1 MKSMTRENVSS
12 RAVSRATSSLG
23 RSVSSRRMIVPPA
36 RMTRLLLVRLVRLR
50 VRALTTLN
58 QRGLLGGVLG
68 LTTPSQ
74 YPVKKLPHRDIHTLS
89 TNSAPV
95 QQKKSTLRCA
105 KLINIVRWFSLISQR
120 VVTPVVMQLTTLG
133 IRVWMEGALVVHLV
147 RRRQML
153 KLSHSGMQ
161 RMPFPLRELLP
172 PTRVMVL
179 NPSTIRCIVKK
190 I

>member
-36 RMTRLLLVRLVRLR
+36 RMTRLLLVRLEHSH

-74 YPVKKLPHRDIHTLS
+74 YPVNKPPRRVCPILS
-89 TNSAPV
+89 MNLAPV
-95 QQKKSTLRCA
+95 QRRKSTLRCA
-105 KLINIVRWFSLISQR
+105 KLINIVRWFSLILQR

-133 IRVWMEGALVVHLV
+133 TLVLVVEVWGLMRLV
-147 RRRQML
+147 QRRQMP
-153 KLSHSGMQ
+153 KL
-161 RMPFPLRELLP
+161 LR
-172 PTRVMVL
+172 
-179 NPSTIRCIVKK
+179 
-190 I
+190 